1 MSETNKIIKNIS
13 MIKSN
18 INQIFKD
25 QIFIKNFSKKII
37 ELLYQI
43 DDYTEFISLEII
55 LKTDLHKTLK
65 ILFQLSDAYLNV
77 KKITQSIL
85 ENIFINIKRELFNY
99 DQDIFDYVNCTKDK
113 VEFNK
118 NLFVEQLDNLIRKR
132 NNEDFN
138 NIYIR
143 TDEKFLEK
151 IKKEEFYM
159 NNEYRRREKIK
170 KIENEKRF
178 NLYLNN
184 NYNENSTIILEDKI
198 GKRRRR
204 NINIEVIKKKNHIN
218 IIIDKS
224 ALNGIKNLQENLKD
238 YKNNN
243 VINTNFLGKK
253 NKKNKEK
260 LNENHKII
268 IEIPICD
275 ASDLFLEQLNE
286 KMNKINQDN
295 NIYFFKGIDNNNC

>member
-1 MSETNKIIKNIS
+1 
-13 MIKSN
+13 
-18 INQIFKD
+18 
-25 QIFIKNFSKKII
+25 
-37 ELLYQI
+37 
-43 DDYTEFISLEII
+43 
-55 LKTDLHKTLK
+55 
-65 ILFQLSDAYLNV
+65 
-77 KKITQSIL
+77 
-85 ENIFINIKRELFNY
+85 
-99 DQDIFDYVNCTKDK
+99 
-113 VEFNK
+113 
-118 NLFVEQLDNLIRKR
+118 
-132 NNEDFN
+132 
-138 NIYIR
+138 
-143 TDEKFLEK
+143 
-151 IKKEEFYM
+151 M

-198 GKRRRR
+198 GKRKRR
-204 NINIEVIKKKNHIN
+204 NINVEVIKKKNHIN

>member
-1 MSETNKIIKNIS
+1 MKIV
-13 MIKSN
+13 
-18 INQIFKD
+18 
-25 QIFIKNFSKKII
+25 
-37 ELLYQI
+37 
-43 DDYTEFISLEII
+43 I
-55 LKTDLHKTLK
+55 L
-65 ILFQLSDAYLNV
+65 
-77 KKITQSIL
+77 
-85 ENIFINIKRELFNY
+85 
-99 DQDIFDYVNCTKDK
+99 
-113 VEFNK
+113 
-118 NLFVEQLDNLIRKR
+118 
-132 NNEDFN
+132 
-138 NIYIR
+138 R

-204 NINIEVIKKKNHIN
+204 NINVEVIKKKNHIN

-286 KMNKINQDN
+286 KMNKINQ
-295 NIYFFKGIDNNNC
+295 

>member
-1 MSETNKIIKNIS
+1 
-13 MIKSN
+13 MIK
-18 INQIFKD
+18 IF
-25 QIFIKNFSKKII
+25 
-37 ELLYQI
+37 L
-43 DDYTEFISLEII
+43 
-55 LKTDLHKTLK
+55 
-65 ILFQLSDAYLNV
+65 
-77 KKITQSIL
+77 
-85 ENIFINIKRELFNY
+85 
-99 DQDIFDYVNCTKDK
+99 
-113 VEFNK
+113 EFNK

-132 NNEDFN
+132 NNENCN

>member
-1 MSETNKIIKNIS
+1 
-13 MIKSN
+13 
-18 INQIFKD
+18 
-25 QIFIKNFSKKII
+25 
-37 ELLYQI
+37 
-43 DDYTEFISLEII
+43 
-55 LKTDLHKTLK
+55 
-65 ILFQLSDAYLNV
+65 
-77 KKITQSIL
+77 
-85 ENIFINIKRELFNY
+85 
-99 DQDIFDYVNCTKDK
+99 
-113 VEFNK
+113 
-118 NLFVEQLDNLIRKR
+118 
-132 NNEDFN
+132 
-138 NIYIR
+138 
-143 TDEKFLEK
+143 
-151 IKKEEFYM
+151 M
-159 NNEYRRREKIK
+159 NNEYKRRKKIK

-198 GKRRRR
+198 GKRKRR
-204 NINIEVIKKKNHIN
+204 NINVEVIKKKNHIN